1 MGISRREKPMKV
13 RANFLMV
20 STHYPRK
27 EQSVISI
34 ILMKFLRVFC
44 LGEGQISLR
53 RDLTRNTARNAMKGR
68 GNRGIRAAMK
78 FIRTN

>member
-1 MGISRREKPMKV
+1 MGVLRREKPMKV

-34 ILMKFLRVFC
+34 ILMKFLRAFC

-53 RDLTRNTARNAMKGR
+53 RDLTRNTARNGR
-68 GNRGIRAAMK
+68 GNRGIRAVMK

>member
-1 MGISRREKPMKV
+1 MGNLRREKPMKV

-34 ILMKFLRVFC
+34 ILMKFLRTFC

-53 RDLTRNTARNAMKGR
+53 RDLTRNTARNAHESTRKS
-68 GNRGIRAAMK
+68 GIRAPM
-78 FIRTN
+78 NV